1 MNILVAVISYFFL
14 HLLGKSIFNILFS
27 KNFSKN
33 SVSDIEIDNFYPL
46 ISLFFVGNLI
56 LILNF
61 FIAIKLTVNFLL
73 LFSLFLILFDIIK
86 NKFELNI
93 NFKTFIYFIFTP
105 SVLGISSYG
114 VWLGWDTGLYHI
126 PHQYLIRENTIIFG
140 LTNLNIWFGWS
151 SIIEYISSVLWLDNN
166 YILLRTLEIVFFCFF
181 FNLIFY
187 FFYQKNKLYRN
198 VAICLVL
205 FSLLDNF
212 GYLGGGNG
220 FLPILSVGKYD
231 SALGVL
237 FFTFSIMTL
246 KILFYH

>member
-1 MNILVAVISYFFL
+1 MLVFNYEHISGCNFILFL

-93 NFKTFIYFIFTP
+93 NLKPIYFIFTP
-105 SVLGISSYG
+105 AVLGISSYG

-151 SIIEYISSVLWLDNN
+151 SIIEYIS
-166 YILLRTLEIVFFCFF
+166 
-181 FNLIFY
+181 
-187 FFYQKNKLYRN
+187 
-198 VAICLVL
+198 
-205 FSLLDNF
+205 
-212 GYLGGGNG
+212 
-220 FLPILSVGKYD
+220 
-231 SALGVL
+231 
-237 FFTFSIMTL
+237 
-246 KILFYH
+246 